1 MLRRKVVRAMAKKD
15 DIVVGLDIG
24 TTKICAIVGENKKDG
39 VEIIGI
45 GTHPSRGLR
54 KGVVVNIESTVESIK
69 KAVEEAELMAGCEI
83 NKVYCGIAG
92 GHIRAF
98 NSHGVIAIKNREI
111 NQADIDR
118 VIEAAQAV
126 VIPPDREVIH
136 VIPQEYIVDDQEGIQ
151 EPLGMIGIRLEV
163 KVHIV
168 TAAVTSA
175 QNIIKCANKAG
186 LDVAD
191 IVLQQIASSEAVLNQ
206 DEKEIGVVLVDI
218 GGGTTDIALYHNGTI
233 KYTTVISLGGNQV
246 TGDIAVGLRTPT
258 GEAEKIKKEYGCA
271 MTAMVSKDDTIEVQ
285 SVGGN
290 KSKTVSKYMLC
301 EIIEP
306 RLEEICTLVKRE
318 IMKSGYEGLVSSGVV
333 ITGGTAAMEGAME
346 LAEQVFNLPVRRG
359 LPANITGLVDV
370 VRSPMYSTGVG
381 LVQYGA
387 KQLTGTQFQRGND
400 SRVFSKLT
408 SRMKSWMKEF
418 F

>member
-1 MLRRKVVRAMAKKD
+1 MAKRD
-15 DIVVGLDIG
+15 NIIVGLDIG
-24 TTKICAIVGENKKDG
+24 TTKICAIVGEKTRDG

-92 GHIRAF
+92 GHIKAF

-111 NQADIDR
+111 TQADIDR

-175 QNIIKCANKAG
+175 QNIVKCANKAG
-186 LDVAD
+186 LDVSD
-191 IVLQQIASSEAVLNQ
+191 IALQQIASSEAVLNA

-218 GGGTTDIALYHNGTI
+218 GGGTTDIALYHGGTI

-246 TGDIAVGLRTPT
+246 TGDISVGLRTT
-258 GEAEKIKKEYGCA
+258 ANEAEKLKREYGCA
-271 MTAMVSKDDTIEVQ
+271 MTAMVSRDDNFEVQ
-285 SVGGN
+285 SVGGH
-290 KSKTVSKYMLC
+290 KSRSVSRYMLC
-301 EIIEP
+301 EIVEP
-306 RLEEICTLVKRE
+306 RIEEIFQLVKRE
-318 IMKSGYEGLVSSGVV
+318 IVKSGYESFISSGVV
-333 ITGGTAAMEGAME
+333 LTGGTAAMNGIVE
-346 LAEQVFNLPVRRG
+346 LAEQVFALPVRRG
-359 LPANITGLVDV
+359 LPIGITGLIDV
-370 VRSPMYSTGVG
+370 VKSPMYSTGVG
-381 LVQYGA
+381 LVLYGG
-387 KQLTGTQFQRGND
+387 KNVESMQFQKGND
-400 SRVFSKLT
+400 TTLFNKLT
-408 SRMKSWMKEF
+408 TRMKGWMKEF

>member
-1 MLRRKVVRAMAKKD
+1 MAKKD
-15 DIVVGLDIG
+15 NIIVGLDIG
-24 TTKICAIVGENKKDG
+24 TTKICAIVGEKTKEG

-69 KAVEEAELMAGCEI
+69 HAVEEAELMAGCEI
-83 NKVYCGIAG
+83 NRVYCGIAG

-98 NSHGVIAIKNREI
+98 NSHGVIAIKSREI
-111 NQADIDR
+111 TQADVDR

-151 EPLGMIGIRLEV
+151 EPLGMLGIRLEV

-191 IVLQQIASSEAVLNQ
+191 IALQQIASSEAVLNP
-206 DEKEIGVVLVDI
+206 DEREIGVVLVDI
-218 GGGTTDIALYHNGTI
+218 GGGTTDIALYHSGTI

-246 TGDIAVGLRTPT
+246 TGDISVGLRTPT
-258 GEAEKIKKEYGCA
+258 GEAEKLKKQYGCA
-271 MTAMVSKDDTIEVQ
+271 MTAMVSKDDNIEVP

-290 KSKTVSKYMLC
+290 KSKTVSRYMLC

-306 RLEEICTLVKRE
+306 RIEEIFQLVKRE
-318 IMKSGYEGLVSSGVV
+318 IMKSGYENLVSSGVV
-333 ITGGTAAMEGAME
+333 LTGGTAAMEGITE

-359 LPANITGLVDV
+359 LPTGITGLVDV
-370 VRSPMYSTGVG
+370 VKSPMYSTGVG
-381 LVQYGA
+381 LVQYGGRH
-387 KQLTGTQFQRGND
+387 LTGTQFQRGSENTM
-400 SRVFSKLT
+400 FNKLT
-408 SRMKSWMKEF
+408 SRMKGWMKEF

>member
-1 MLRRKVVRAMAKKD
+1 MAKRD
-15 DIVVGLDIG
+15 NIIVGLDIG
-24 TTKICAIVGENKKDG
+24 TTKICAIVGEKTREG

-45 GTHPSRGLR
+45 GTHPSKGLR
-54 KGVVVNIESTVESIK
+54 KGVVVNIESTVESIR

-83 NKVYCGIAG
+83 NRVYCGIAG

-175 QNIIKCANKAG
+175 QNIVKCANKAG

-191 IVLQQIASSEAVLNQ
+191 IALQQIASSEAVLNP
-206 DEKEIGVVLVDI
+206 DEREIGVVLVDI
-218 GGGTTDIALYHNGTI
+218 GGGTTDIALYHSGTI

-246 TGDIAVGLRTPT
+246 TGDISVGLRTT
-258 GEAEKIKKEYGCA
+258 ANEAEKLKREHGCA
-271 MTAMVSKDDTIEVQ
+271 MTAMVSRDDVMEVQ

-290 KSKTVSKYMLC
+290 TSKTVSRYMLC

-306 RLEEICTLVKRE
+306 RVEEIFQLVKRE
-318 IMKSGYEGLVSSGVV
+318 IMKSGYENLVSSGVV
-333 ITGGTAAMEGAME
+333 LTGGTAAMEGITE

-359 LPANITGLVDV
+359 LPAGITGLVDV
-370 VRSPMYSTGVG
+370 VKGPMYSTGVG
-381 LVQYGA
+381 LVLYGGRH
-387 KQLTGTQFQRGND
+387 LNGTQFMRGSD
-400 SRVFSKLT
+400 SNLFNKLS
-408 SRMKSWMKEF
+408 SRMKGWMKEF

>member
-1 MLRRKVVRAMAKKD
+1 MAKRD
-15 DIVVGLDIG
+15 NIIVGLDIG
-24 TTKICAIVGENKKDG
+24 TTKICAIVGERTRDG

-45 GTHPSRGLR
+45 GTHPSKGLR
-54 KGVVVNIESTVESIK
+54 KGVVVNIESTVESIR

-83 NKVYCGIAG
+83 NRVYCGIAG

-175 QNIIKCANKAG
+175 QNIVKCANKAG

-191 IVLQQIASSEAVLNQ
+191 IALQQIASSEAVLNP

-218 GGGTTDIALYHNGTI
+218 GGGTTDIALYHGGTI

-246 TGDIAVGLRTPT
+246 TGDISVGLRTT
-258 GEAEKIKKEYGCA
+258 ASEAEKLKREHGCA
-271 MTAMVSKDDTIEVQ
+271 MTAMVSRDDVMEVQ

-290 KSKTVSKYMLC
+290 TSKTVSRYMLC

-306 RLEEICTLVKRE
+306 RIEEIFQLVKRE
-318 IMKSGYEGLVSSGVV
+318 IMKSGYENLVSSGIVL
-333 ITGGTAAMEGAME
+333 TGGSAAMEGITE

-359 LPANITGLVDV
+359 LPIGITGLVDV
-370 VRSPMYSTGVG
+370 VKSPMYSTGVG
-381 LVQYGA
+381 LVLYGGKNLEA
-387 KQLTGTQFQRGND
+387 RSSRGATTAR
-400 SRVFSKLT
+400 SST
-408 SRMKSWMKEF
+408 SSLRG
-418 F
+418 

>member
-1 MLRRKVVRAMAKKD
+1 MVKKD
-15 DIVVGLDIG
+15 NIIVGLDIG
-24 TTKICAIVGENKKDG
+24 TTKICAIVGESTKDG
-39 VEIIGI
+39 IEIIGL
-45 GTHPSRGLR
+45 GTAPSKGLR

-83 NKVYCGIAG
+83 NRVYCGIAG

-98 NSHGVIAIKNREI
+98 NSHGVIAVKNKEI
-111 NQADIDR
+111 TQADVDR
-118 VIEAAQAV
+118 VIEAAQAI

-191 IVLQQIASSEAVLNQ
+191 IVLQQIASSEAVLNT
-206 DEKEIGVVLVDI
+206 DERDIGVVLVDI
-218 GGGTTDIALYHNGTI
+218 GGGTTDIALYHDGTI

-246 TGDIAVGLRTPT
+246 TGDISVGLRTPT
-258 GEAEKIKKEYGCA
+258 GEAEKVKKEYGAA
-271 MTAMVSKDDTIEVQ
+271 MTAMVSKDDVIEILA
-285 SVGGN
+285 VGGN
-290 KSKTVSKYMLC
+290 KTRKVSKYTLC

-306 RLEEICTLVKRE
+306 RVEEIFDLVKRE
-318 IMKSGYEGLVSSGVV
+318 IVKSGYDPLISSGVV
-333 ITGGTAAMEGAME
+333 LTGGTSALAGSTE
-346 LAEQVFNLPVRRG
+346 LAEQVFSLPVRLGTPRG
-359 LPANITGLVDV
+359 IIGLVDV
-370 VRSPMYSTGVG
+370 VKSPMYSTGVG
-381 LVQYGA
+381 LVLYG
-387 KQLTGTQFQRGND
+387 GRHMDSVRFQRGADN
-400 SRVFSKLT
+400 VFGKLT
-408 SRMKSWMKEF
+408 SRMKGWMKEF

>member
-1 MLRRKVVRAMAKKD
+1 MAKKD
-15 DIVVGLDIG
+15 NIVVGLDIG
-24 TTKICAIVGENKKDG
+24 TTKICAIVGEKMKDG

-45 GTHPSRGLR
+45 GSTPSKGLR

-69 KAVEEAELMAGCEI
+69 KAIEEAELMAGCDI
-83 NKVYCGIAG
+83 NRVYCGIAG
-92 GHIRAF
+92 GHIKAF

-111 NQADIDR
+111 TRADIDR

-191 IVLQQIASSEAVLNQ
+191 ICLQQIASSEAVLNP
-206 DEKEIGVVLVDI
+206 DEREIGVVLVDI

-233 KYTTVISLGGNQV
+233 KYTTVITLGGNQV
-246 TGDIAVGLRTPT
+246 TGDLSVGLRTT
-258 GEAEKIKKEYGCA
+258 TNEAEKIKKQWGCA
-271 MTAMVSKDDTIEVQ
+271 MTAMASRDETIEVA
-285 SVGGN
+285 SVGGG
-290 KSKTVSKYMLC
+290 KTRTVSRFMLC

-306 RLEEICTLVKRE
+306 RVEEIFQLVQRE
-318 IMKSGYEGLVSSGVV
+318 IMKSGYDSLISSGVV
-333 ITGGTAAMEGAME
+333 LTGGTAALEGITE

-359 LPANITGLVDV
+359 LPMGITGLVDV
-370 VRSPMYSTGVG
+370 VKSPMYSTGVG
-381 LVQYGA
+381 LVQYGGRH
-387 KQLTGTQFQRGND
+387 LSGTEFRRGGDGNL
-400 SRVFSKLT
+400 FNKLT
-408 SRMKSWMKEF
+408 SRMRGWVKEF

>member
-1 MLRRKVVRAMAKKD
+1 MARREN
-15 DIVVGLDIG
+15 IVVGLDIG
-24 TTKICAIVGENKKDG
+24 TTKICAIVGERTKDG
-39 VEIIGI
+39 IEVIGI
-45 GTHPSRGLR
+45 GAHPSKGLR
-54 KGVVVNIESTVESIK
+54 KGVVVNIESTVESIRR
-69 KAVEEAELMAGCEI
+69 AVEEAELMAGCEI

-98 NSHGVIAIKNREI
+98 NSHGVIAVKNREI
-111 NQADIDR
+111 TQADIDR

-126 VIPPDREVIH
+126 VIPPDRELIH

-186 LDVAD
+186 LDVVD
-191 IVLQQIASSEAVLNQ
+191 IALQQIASSEAVLSP
-206 DEKEIGVVLVDI
+206 DEREIGVVLVDI

-246 TGDIAVGLRTPT
+246 TGDISVGLRTPT
-258 GEAEKIKKEYGCA
+258 AEAEGIKKKYACA
-271 MTAMVSKDDTIEVQ
+271 LAAMVSKEEMIDVP
-285 SVGGN
+285 SVGGS
-290 KSKTVSKYMLC
+290 KSRKVSRYTLC
-301 EIIEP
+301 EIVEP
-306 RLEEICTLVKRE
+306 RLEEIFELVKRE
-318 IMKSGYEGLVSSGVV
+318 IVKSGYDSLVSSGVV
-333 ITGGTAAMEGAME
+333 LTGGAAAMEGITE

-359 LPANITGLVDV
+359 LPINITGLVDV
-370 VRSPMYSTGVG
+370 VKSPSFATGVG
-381 LVQYGA
+381 LIRYGSRSIGSA
-387 KQLTGTQFQRGND
+387 QFQRGSGNILN
-400 SRVFSKLT
+400 KLT
-408 SRMKSWMKEF
+408 TRMQKWVKEF

>member
-1 MLRRKVVRAMAKKD
+1 MAKKD
-15 DIVVGLDIG
+15 NIIVGLDIG
-24 TTKICAIVGENKKDG
+24 TTKICTIVGEKTKDG

-45 GTHPSRGLR
+45 GTHPSKGLR

-69 KAVEEAELMAGCEI
+69 RAVEEAELMAGCEV
-83 NKVYCGIAG
+83 NRVYCGIAG

-111 NQADIDR
+111 TQADIDR

-175 QNIIKCANKAG
+175 QNIVKCANKAG

-191 IVLQQIASSEAVLNQ
+191 IVLQQIASSEAVLNP

-218 GGGTTDIALYHNGTI
+218 GGGTTDIALYHSGTI

-246 TGDIAVGLRTPT
+246 TGDISVGLRTPA
-258 GEAEKIKKEYGCA
+258 GDAEKLKKQHGCA

-285 SVGGN
+285 NVGGN
-290 KSKTVSKYMLC
+290 KSKTVSRYMLC

-306 RLEEICTLVKRE
+306 RIEEIFELVKRE
-318 IMKSGYEGLVSSGVV
+318 IVKSGYESLISSGVV
-333 ITGGTAAMEGAME
+333 LTGGTAALDGITE

-359 LPANITGLVDV
+359 LPINITGLVDV
-370 VRSPMYSTGVG
+370 VKGPMYSTGVG
-381 LVQYGA
+381 LVQYGGKHLNA
-387 KQLTGTQFQRGND
+387 AEFQKGND
-400 SRVFSKLT
+400 NTIFNKLT
-408 SRMKSWMKEF
+408 TRMKDWMKEF

>member
-1 MLRRKVVRAMAKKD
+1 MRMAKRD
-15 DIVVGLDIG
+15 NIIVGLDIG
-24 TTKICAIVGENKKDG
+24 TTKICAIVGEKTRDG

-45 GTHPSRGLR
+45 GTHSSRGLR
-54 KGVVVNIESTVESIK
+54 KGVVVNIESTVDSIR

-83 NKVYCGIAG
+83 NRVYCGIAG
-92 GHIRAF
+92 SHIRAF

-151 EPLGMIGIRLEV
+151 EPMGMIGIRLEV

-175 QNIIKCANKAG
+175 QNIVKCANKAG

-191 IVLQQIASSEAVLNQ
+191 IALQQIASSEAVLNP

-218 GGGTTDIALYHNGTI
+218 GGGTTDIALYHGGTI

-246 TGDIAVGLRTPT
+246 TGDISVGLRTT
-258 GEAEKIKKEYGCA
+258 ASEAEKLKRENGCA
-271 MTAMVSKDDTIEVQ
+271 MTAMVSRDDCMEVQ

-290 KSKTVSKYMLC
+290 TSKTVSRYMLC

-306 RLEEICTLVKRE
+306 RIEEIFQLVKRE
-318 IMKSGYEGLVSSGVV
+318 IMKSGYENLVSSGIVL
-333 ITGGTAAMEGAME
+333 TGGTAAMEGITE

-359 LPANITGLVDV
+359 LPIGITGLVDV
-370 VRSPMYSTGVG
+370 VKSPMYSTGVG
-381 LVQYGA
+381 LVLYGG
-387 KQLTGTQFQRGND
+387 KNLDGTKFQRGND
-400 SRVFSKLT
+400 STLFNKLT
-408 SRMKSWMKEF
+408 SRMKGWMKEF